1 VYGFDAISHYNG
13 WAMALAGALI
23 VMSGLAI
30 LSFVIS
36 QLHRVAGLFEK
47 RPEEPPIVEPP
58 PEDMPPVSAKPFDFP
73 LDDLQEAAARCS
85 LEAAALG
92 ELFEIKAL
100 FEVLK
105 NRGWP
110 APHLTIRTFRERG
123 ILVPAEDGLFSWKK

>member
-1 VYGFDAISHYNG
+1 MYGFEAISHYNG
-13 WAMALAGALI
+13 WTMAIAGALI
-23 VMSGLAI
+23 VMSGLTI

-47 RPEEPPIVEPP
+47 RPEEPP
-58 PEDMPPVSAKPFDFP
+58 PEDVPETPAKSFGFP
-73 LDDLQEAAARCS
+73 LDDLQEAAAQCS

-92 ELFEIKAL
+92 EPFEIKAL